1 MDFVSRPLA
10 WPMCAYKQHNRG
22 IKMGISV
29 WQILIVLLIV
39 VLLFGTKKLKNV
51 GGDLGEAIKGFKSG
65 MKEPQ
70 EEPKKSLEQTAAA
83 KEEALDADFVE
94 KPQSYFNDRG

>member
-1 MDFVSRPLA
+1 
-10 WPMCAYKQHNRG
+10 
-22 IKMGISV
+22 MGISA

-65 MKEPQ
+65 MKDEK
-70 EEPKKSLEQTAAA
+70 EDELLKSLEQTTTN
-83 KEEALDADFVE
+83 KDEVLDSDFVE
-94 KPQSYFNDRG
+94 KTRTSN

>member
-1 MDFVSRPLA
+1 
-10 WPMCAYKQHNRG
+10 MCAYKQHNRG

-70 EEPKKSLEQTAAA
+70 EDPQKSLEQTAAA

>member
-1 MDFVSRPLA
+1 
-10 WPMCAYKQHNRG
+10 
-22 IKMGISV
+22 MGISA

-65 MKEPQ
+65 MKE
-70 EEPKKSLEQTAAA
+70 ENAEKEDETLKSLEQTTSS
-83 KEEALDADFVE
+83 KDELLEPDFVE
-94 KPQSYFNDRG
+94 KTRTSN

>member
-1 MDFVSRPLA
+1 
-10 WPMCAYKQHNRG
+10 
-22 IKMGISV
+22 MGISA

-65 MKEPQ
+65 MKDEKEDEPL
-70 EEPKKSLEQTAAA
+70 KSLEQTASN
-83 KEEALDADFVE
+83 KDEVLDSDFVE
-94 KPQSYFNDRG
+94 KTRTSN